1 MGGLKMDRN
10 HWWRMTVRSLGVL
23 VVGALALSAP
33 GCTPDFVTNSQGD
46 VLLTIT
52 EITASAGSGPE
63 ADQDTSFLISDVVTA
78 GSVFND
84 NATVTLRADLKN
96 GNAGI
101 TTGSFNDVL
110 LERYDVAFTRTDGLN
125 TPGVDVPYP
134 FSGPLAAQV
143 PAGGTGE
150 AVFILVRH
158 EAKREPPLRNMFGGG
173 GNRILHCIATITIHG
188 RSTSGKAVEATGRL
202 EVTFADFA
210 DE

>member
-1 MGGLKMDRN
+1 MKAVKVCGAVAL
-10 HWWRMTVRSLGVL
+10 
-23 VVGALALSAP
+23 GALALT
-33 GCTPDFVTNSQGD
+33 GCTPSFVTNSQGD

-52 EITASAGSGPE
+52 EIAGIAGAGPE
-63 ADQDTSFLISDVVTA
+63 ADQDTAFLISDVVTD

-84 NATVTLRADLKN
+84 NARVTLRADLKN
-96 GNAGI
+96 ANNP

-125 TPGVDVPYP
+125 TQGVDVPYA

-158 EAKREPPLRNMFGGG
+158 EAKRESPLRNMMFGGG
-173 GNRILHCIATITIHG
+173 NQILHCIATITIHG

-210 DE
+210 DQQ